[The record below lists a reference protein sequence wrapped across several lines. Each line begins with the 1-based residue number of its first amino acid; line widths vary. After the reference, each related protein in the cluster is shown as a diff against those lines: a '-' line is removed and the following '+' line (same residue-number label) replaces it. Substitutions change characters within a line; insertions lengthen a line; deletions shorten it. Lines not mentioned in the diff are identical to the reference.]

1 MLRTQPY
8 PEKDRITQLRGGEEE
23 ENIVGMK
30 RQVNDRKVVKK
41 KKKRKEIKQELQHS
55 FRCDKS

>member
-8 PEKDRITQLRGGEEE
+8 PEKDTVTQLGAGEEE

-30 RQVNDRKVVKK
+30 RQVKDRKVVKK
-41 KKKRKEIKQELQHS
+41 KKKKEEKG
-55 FRCDKS
+55 DKAGAAALFQT

>member
-8 PEKDRITQLRGGEEE
+8 PEKDRVTQLGGGEEE

-30 RQVNDRKVVKK
+30 RQVKDRKVVKQK
-41 KKKRKEIKQELQHS
+41 KEEKG
-55 FRCDKS
+55 DKAGAAALFQM